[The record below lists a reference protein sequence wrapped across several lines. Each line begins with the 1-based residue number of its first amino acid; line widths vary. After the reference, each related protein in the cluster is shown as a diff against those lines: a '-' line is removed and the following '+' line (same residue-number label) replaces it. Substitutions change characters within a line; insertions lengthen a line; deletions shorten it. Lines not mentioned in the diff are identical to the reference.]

1 MNMVELFDNQSGS
14 LIGTISAAQLR
25 YLIDQLE
32 EEDSEDQ
39 DYYIDRAT
47 LDWFEEHGADPA
59 LSTLLRE
66 ALGSRDGMEI
76 CWTDE
81 Q

>member
-1 MNMVELFDNQSGS
+1 MIQRYDDQTGDL
-14 LIGTISAAQLR
+14 LGTITRAQLQ

-39 DYYIDRAT
+39 NYYIDRST
-47 LDWFEEHGADPA
+47 LDWFDEHKVDSN
-59 LSTLLRE
+59 LETLLRD
-66 ALGSRDGMEI
+66 ALGARDGMDIRWE
-76 CWTDE
+76 E

>member
-1 MNMVELFDNQSGS
+1 MVQLYDNQSGN

-47 LDWFEEHGADPA
+47 LDWFDEHGVDPA
-59 LSTLLRE
+59 LFRLLRE
-66 ALGSRDGMEI
+66 ALGDRDGMEI
-76 CWTDE
+76 RWTDA

>member
-1 MNMVELFDNQSGS
+1 MVQLYDNQSGN

-47 LDWFEEHGADPA
+47 LDWFDEHGVDPA
-59 LSTLLRE
+59 LFTLLRE
-66 ALGSRDGMEI
+66 ALGDRDGMEI
-76 CWTDE
+76 RWTDA